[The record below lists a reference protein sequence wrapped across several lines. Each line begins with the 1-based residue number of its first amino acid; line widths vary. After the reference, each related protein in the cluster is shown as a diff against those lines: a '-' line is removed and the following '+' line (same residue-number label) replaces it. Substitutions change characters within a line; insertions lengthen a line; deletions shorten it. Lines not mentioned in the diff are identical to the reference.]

1 MVYHNGVIAMSKTE
15 EEFCKVDTTVIS
27 NYVLL
32 LPELGEYGY
41 TKIDTLSLYYII
53 DSEWKELD
61 QMMQLKIPSSPGCS
75 Y

>member
-1 MVYHNGVIAMSKTE
+1 MVYHSVVIDMSKTE
-15 EEFCKVDTTVIS
+15 EELCKVDTTVVS
-27 NYVLL
+27 SYVLL

-41 TKIDTLSLYYII
+41 TKIDTLSLDYII

-61 QMMQLKIPSSPGCS
+61 QNTQLKITSSPGCS